1 MRLLAFDTSTE
12 YCSAALYLSG
22 QLLVREELAGQ
33 THSDRL
39 LVMLRELLSEA
50 GVSLSQLD
58 ALAFGEG
65 PGSFTG
71 LRIACGVA
79 QGVALGAGLPVIP
92 VGTLEALAEAN
103 GADRVLACLDAR
115 MGELYCAAYQRSQG
129 TWSELIAP
137 LLCAPTDLPALSG
150 TGWAGTGTGFSAHG
164 EAIRQHYGASL
175 ISVDCAFPHAR
186 AIASVAALK
195 GLIGAVD
202 AGDVYPLYV
211 RNKVAKKM
219 GER

>member
-1 MRLLAFDTSTE
+1 MRILAFDTSTE
-12 YCSAALYLSG
+12 YCSAALYVSG

-39 LVMLRELLSEA
+39 LLMLRELLSEA
-50 GVSLSQLD
+50 ALCLSQLD
-58 ALAFGEG
+58 AIAFGAG

-103 GADRVLACLDAR
+103 GGERVLACLDAR
-115 MGELYCAAYQRSQG
+115 MGELYCAAYARAGQG
-129 TWSELIAP
+129 WTESVPP
-137 LLCAPTDLPALSG
+137 LLCAPADLPALSG
-150 TGWAGTGTGFSAHG
+150 AGWAGTGTGFSAHG
-164 EAIRQHYGASL
+164 DAIWQHYGAAL
-175 ISVDCAFPHAR
+175 LSVDCAFPHAR
-186 AIASVAALK
+186 AIASVAAVK
-195 GLIGAVD
+195 GLAAAVD
-202 AGDVYPLYV
+202 AGDVYPLYI

>member
-1 MRLLAFDTSTE
+1 MRILAFDTSTE
-12 YCSAALYLSG
+12 YCSAALYVSG

-39 LVMLRELLSEA
+39 LLMLRELLSEA
-50 GVSLSQLD
+50 GLCLSQLD
-58 ALAFGEG
+58 AIAFGAG

-103 GADRVLACLDAR
+103 GGERVLACLDAR
-115 MGELYCAAYQRSQG
+115 MGELYCAAYARVAQG
-129 TWSELIAP
+129 WTETVSP
-137 LLCAPTDLPALSG
+137 LLCAPADLPALSG

-164 EAIRQHYGASL
+164 DAIRQHYGASL
-175 ISVDCAFPHAR
+175 LSVDCAFPHAR
-186 AIASVAALK
+186 AIASVAAVK
-195 GLIGAVD
+195 GLAAAVD
-202 AGDVYPLYV
+202 AGDVYPLYI